1 MHADR
6 HAPGR
11 AAFRRGR
18 IRRAGRTG
26 VLLGCAL
33 LLAGCASMPDS
44 SDVSKVGSEQ
54 RPDADP
60 QVRVFGVKPQKN
72 EQPLEIV
79 RGFLEATTSDE
90 ADYQTAREYLTTAE
104 AIRWD
109 PFARVSVVSGG
120 PQLTPQHSLGQQDE
134 TDATIALSAD
144 QVAALDRDQSYTP
157 ARAAYRATLHLIKTS
172 TGDWRIDSLPDG
184 LVLVDSDFQRIYQ
197 SVNRYYYA
205 QLGPDTERTSLG
217 EDVLVADPVYVRRRI
232 DPVTATVQALLA
244 GPSAWLQPVV
254 TSAFPSGTRLLGEG
268 LALDDSGGLHVKLR
282 DAVARAGRPQCERMA
297 AQLLHT
303 VQDLSSARVAS
314 VEVQRADGGSVCT
327 LGRDAAQ
334 VYAPARVEGSAGQ
347 QYYVDTANRVVSV
360 PQSSETAR
368 RVPGPLGDG
377 QLKVESVVVSRDEE
391 TAAGVST
398 DGRTLYV
405 APLAP
410 GGAARTAV
418 TSKGHNAAD
427 RLSAPSFD
435 GLGDVWVAD
444 RDPQAPRLVMWRD
457 GQSMDV
463 SVPNLADGRIEAVR
477 GAADGVRI
485 ALLVERDGH
494 TTLQLGRVERT
505 GTPDRPQVSVTE
517 LRAVAPQLQD
527 VEAVSWAGE
536 SRLVVVGRQSRGV
549 QQLQYVDTDG
559 SATYI
564 PSLPG
569 ISKVSAVAA
578 SEDQSRPL
586 LVDTDAGMYRLPV
599 DNDWQQVSPDG
610 TAPVYPG

>member
-1 MHADR
+1 M
-6 HAPGR
+6 PGSESDGAR
-11 AAFRRGR
+11 S
-18 IRRAGRTG
+18 T
-26 VLLGCAL
+26 
-33 LLAGCASMPDS
+33 S
-44 SDVSKVGSEQ
+44 SD
-54 RPDADP
+54 
-60 QVRVFGVKPQKN
+60 
-72 EQPLEIV
+72 
-79 RGFLEATTSDE
+79 
-90 ADYQTAREYLTTAE
+90 
-104 AIRWD
+104 
-109 PFARVSVVSGG
+109 
-120 PQLTPQHSLGQQDE
+120 
-134 TDATIALSAD
+134 
-144 QVAALDRDQSYTP
+144 
-157 ARAAYRATLHLIKTS
+157 
-172 TGDWRIDSLPDG
+172 
-184 LVLVDSDFQRIYQ
+184 
-197 SVNRYYYA
+197 
-205 QLGPDTERTSLG
+205 
-217 EDVLVADPVYVRRRI
+217 
-232 DPVTATVQALLA
+232 
-244 GPSAWLQPVV
+244 
-254 TSAFPSGTRLLGEG
+254 
-268 LALDDSGGLHVKLR
+268 
-282 DAVARAGRPQCERMA
+282 
-297 AQLLHT
+297 
-303 VQDLSSARVAS
+303 
-314 VEVQRADGGSVCT
+314 
-327 LGRDAAQ
+327 
-334 VYAPARVEGSAGQ
+334 GSAGQ
-347 QYYVDTANRVVSV
+347 SSATADSPTASVSASAISWSWAPSQPAPARIV
-360 PQSSETAR
+360 TRFAFRSSAAACASSSS
-368 RVPGPLGDG
+368 DG
-377 QLKVESVVVSRDEE
+377 TTR
-391 TAAGVST
+391 GC
-398 DGRTLYV
+398 
-405 APLAP
+405 
-410 GGAARTAV
+410 AARTAV

-463 SVPNLADGRIEAVR
+463 SVPNLADGRIDAVR
-477 GAADGVRI
+477 VAADGVRI